1 MRAPFGGG
9 KSTDATLEPQEA
21 AVPALAYFLRDRA
34 GDPHRPDRYDEYRL
48 VMRDYQGRE
57 WPW

>member
-1 MRAPFGGG
+1 MRERG
-9 KSTDATLEPQEA
+9 E
-21 AVPALAYFLRDRA
+21 
-34 GDPHRPDRYDEYRL
+34 DPHRTDRDDEDRL